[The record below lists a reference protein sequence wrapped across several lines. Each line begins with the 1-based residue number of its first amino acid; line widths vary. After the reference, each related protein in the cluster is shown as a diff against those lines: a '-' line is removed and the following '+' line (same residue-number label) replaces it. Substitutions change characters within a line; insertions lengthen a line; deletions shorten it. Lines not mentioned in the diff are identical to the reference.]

1 MVENYPP
8 RGCWF
13 NHHYGNYFSCNICVD
28 VPFNS
33 KIVNYLNLSVLV
45 DVELEPPD
53 HVRRRLS
60 DFFDAA
66 GRDRA
71 QDEDRSGFLKKSIFS
86 FCQLKRNQIPTLW
99 QYKFYMGGIQ
109 PDDISST

>member
-1 MVENYPP
+1 MVFSVDFGAVSVSELDYGPLVKWLSGSGRELPSQGLWVQSHYENY
-8 RGCWF
+8 F
-13 NHHYGNYFSCNICVD
+13 YCNVCVD

-86 FCQLKRNQIPTLW
+86 FC
-99 QYKFYMGGIQ
+99 
-109 PDDISST
+109 